1 MTVCVHKRKH
11 LFGEIVFDSPLV
23 GAHLC
28 VRPNR
33 ADLLITKWLKE
44 MENKYSGVFIDT
56 ICIMPDHVHFIVL
69 KTGAHAGAPLPEMIK
84 WFKTQT
90 TNDYIKGVKNGRFP
104 AFDKHLW
111 QRGYFEHVI
120 RNDIDFY
127 EKRKYIS
134 ENPIRWAVKEK
145 TDNGENRC
153 PFLFRVSRL
162 SDLIVWLGDLDFK
175 SCRFQTVGVG
185 INL

>member
-1 MTVCVHKRKH
+1 MENNKTPEFPKRKQLRLPEYDYSLSGAYFVTICVHKRKH
-11 LFGEIVFDSPLV
+11 LFGEIVFDGPLV

-69 KTGAHAGAPLPEMIK
+69 KTGAHAGAPLQEMIK

-90 TNDYIKGVKNGRFP
+90 TNDYIKGVKNGQFP

-134 ENPIRWAVKEK
+134 ENPIRWAVKAK
-145 TDNGENRC
+145 NGQR
-153 PFLFRVSRL
+153 
-162 SDLIVWLGDLDFK
+162 
-175 SCRFQTVGVG
+175 
-185 INL
+185 